1 MEKEPA
7 PSYQKEVLQDLGV
20 VPGAVVIPRFDWVS
34 CLISCLLECVLRML
48 DVLVGVQSDDLG
60 DEFHAILG

>member
-1 MEKEPA
+1 MEKKLA

-20 VPGAVVIPRFDWVS
+20 VPRAVVIPRVDWVS
-34 CLISCLLECVLRML
+34 CLISYLLECVLHML
-48 DVLVGVQSDDLG
+48 DVLVVVQSDDLG